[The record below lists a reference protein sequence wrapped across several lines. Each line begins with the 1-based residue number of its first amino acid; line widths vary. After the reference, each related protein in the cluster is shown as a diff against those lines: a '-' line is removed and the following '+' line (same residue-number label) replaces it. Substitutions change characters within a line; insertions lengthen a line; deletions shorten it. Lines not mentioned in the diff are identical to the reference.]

1 MEKINTPQ
9 AGINNQSVIYPSLT
23 ERIKSTFIDF
33 ILILFLFSITGIF
46 LDNFDEVPD
55 WLRATLL
62 LSLFYVYEP
71 VAQTFGCTLG
81 NYIMGIRVRKQ
92 NDHARRINIAQ
103 AYVRL
108 IFKTLLSWF
117 SFFTIN
123 KNPRRR
129 AIHDLISGTVM
140 IYADSN

>member
-1 MEKINTPQ
+1 MEEFSTPQ
-9 AGINNQSVIYPSLT
+9 TATEKTIIYPSLT

-33 ILILFLFSITGIF
+33 ILILFLFSITGML

-92 NDHARRINIAQ
+92 NAHDRRINIAQ

-129 AIHDLISGTVM
+129 AIHDLASGTV
-140 IYADSN
+140 ILYAED